1 MSEKPQP
8 WIESVHLH
16 PDVLKEDAATDIFA
30 LDLGPLADGS
40 GTVAPVYRDA
50 ESFFRASYITVGL
63 KSLLEEVLKRLAGQ
77 GGAPVLKLMTPF
89 GGGKSHTMAAL
100 LHAARSRKAL
110 DVLPEAKGLASPN
123 DVRVAVVDGQFFNAQ
138 QGKESEGIRAQTLW
152 GWLALKLGG
161 NAGYEAMRA
170 NDEARVSPGGDDL
183 MKLLG
188 DKPNLILLDETLE
201 YLINAG
207 GVKVL
212 KTDLREQTLNFLK
225 ELTVAAA
232 NAPRTVVLLALPSSQ
247 PRETLQHS
255 QLLQTLDHFVG
266 RKDALREPVEQDE
279 VFKVIQRRL
288 LEQMPDAAVAG
299 AAATAYQEIFTQMRK
314 AYAGSAAEEQQA
326 AEEGIQLRDRMRLA
340 YPFHPALL
348 DLMRQRWASLPEYQ
362 RTRGALRFLAAC
374 LRAHHKAGKSGV
386 VLGPGDVMLN
396 DPDVRRACVKELGL
410 MNRYDAVFQ
419 SDLVGGN
426 SKAGRID
433 KLRAKANPAEIGKG
447 IAQRLATAV
456 FLYSFGGLRREGAGT
471 TEVLPPGVSEADLL
485 AACVGPDL
493 DSLTAKACLAELRQA
508 CLYLHFDGVRYCF
521 KQDPNVTL
529 LIEQEADAVAR
540 DESLATAQIRAL
552 LEERLA
558 GHHAAIA
565 WPGAS
570 GDIPDEQPRFQ
581 IAYMPLAFAGTS
593 AKERD
598 AVAKDMIEQCGG
610 KPRKYRN
617 GIALAIPAAE
627 QVESL
632 RREVRYHIAVERVS
646 KAGKKHN
653 LTKEQTDELRERK
666 ATHASAAES
675 AFVKLY
681 PEVWLPKLDQ
691 GAIAVE
697 KIAIGGRP
705 LQTTVNAQHL
715 AMIFE
720 RSMELLT
727 QVQPRVFAT
736 LTPAK
741 IVELFKLGE
750 GQPPAVGIRCADV
763 VAGFYS
769 FLGFTRLTG
778 KDVIQN
784 AIVRGIQE
792 GVFGYATGAL
802 STFDGAGKYQ
812 VARDKVRIDVSIM
825 GDEVDLESGF
835 LMLPQA
841 VPAPPQPAGCPKCG
855 KTPCVCSPAV
865 CAKCGKAPCVCA
877 PVLGVCVKCGKTPCA
892 CTPPPVAEKVV
903 QLGFTADRDQLY
915 TAWNALANLADMAG
929 KITVSVRAESD
940 AGFDKSK
947 LQNGVLE
954 PLREAGLIE

>member
-1 MSEKPQP
+1 MTIKP

-16 PDVLKEDAATDIFA
+16 PDVLKENAETDIFA

-50 ESFFRASYITVGL
+50 ESFFRASYVTVGM
-63 KSLLEEVLKRLAGQ
+63 KSLLDEVLNRLSGK

-100 LHAARSRKAL
+100 FHAAVNRKAL
-110 DVLPEAKGLASPN
+110 DVLPEAQGLASPT

-138 QGKESEGIRAQTLW
+138 KGKECDGIRAQTLW

-161 NAGYEAMRA
+161 KPGYEAMRA

-183 MKLLG
+183 LKLFG

-207 GVKVL
+207 GVKVVR
-212 KTDLREQTLNFLK
+212 TDLREQTLNFIK
-225 ELTVAAA
+225 ELTVAVA
-232 NAPRTVVLLALPSSQ
+232 NAPKTVVLMALPSSQ

-288 LEQMPDAAVAG
+288 LAKMPDDTVAG
-299 AAATAYQEIFTQMRK
+299 AAASAYQEIFTQMRK
-314 AYAGSAAEEQQA
+314 AYAGSPAEEQQA

-340 YPFHPALL
+340 YPFHPSLL

-374 LRAHHKAGKSGV
+374 LRAHHKTGKSAV
-386 VLGPGDVMLN
+386 VLGPGDVLIN
-396 DPDVRRACVKELGL
+396 DNEVRRACIKELGL
-410 MNRYDAVFQ
+410 MNRFDAVFQ
-419 SDLVGGN
+419 ADLVGPN
-426 SKAGRID
+426 STAGKID
-433 KLRAKANPAEIGKG
+433 KLRAKSNPSEIGKS
-447 IAQRLATAV
+447 IASRLATAI

-471 TEVLPPGVSEADLL
+471 KEVLPPGVSESDLL

-493 DSLTAKACLAELRQA
+493 DSLTATACLAALKQA

-521 KQDPNVTL
+521 KQDPNITL
-529 LIEQEADAVAR
+529 LIEQEADAAAR
-540 DESLATAQIRAL
+540 DESLVTTQIKTM

-558 GHHAAIA
+558 GHHATIA

-581 IAYMPLAFAGTS
+581 IAYLALDFAAKS
-593 AKERD
+593 AKEKD
-598 AVAKDMIEQCGG
+598 ALASEFIEKCGTS
-610 KPRKYRN
+610 PRKYRN
-617 GIALAIPAAE
+617 GLALAIPSSD
-627 QVESL
+627 QTESL
-632 RREVRYHIAVERVS
+632 RREVRYHIAVDRVG
-646 KAGKKHN
+646 KLAKKHN

-666 ATHASAAES
+666 ATHASSAES

-691 GAIAVE
+691 GVITIE

-705 LQTTVNAQHL
+705 LQTTVNDRHL

-727 QVQPRVFAT
+727 QVQTKVYPS
-736 LTPAK
+736 LKPLK

-750 GQPPAVGIRCADV
+750 GTPPAMGIRCADLLD
-763 VAGFYS
+763 GFYS

-778 KDVIQN
+778 KEVIQK
-784 AIVRGIQE
+784 AIARGVQD
-792 GVFGYATGAL
+792 GVFGYFTGSVPTLDA
-802 STFDGAGKYQ
+802 AGKYQ
-812 VARDKVRIDVSIM
+812 VPWSKVSFNVSLSE
-825 GDEVDLESGF
+825 DEVDLESGF
-835 LMLPQA
+835 VMLPQA
-841 VPAPPQPAGCPKCG
+841 IPADLPTLAPGFTAGAVHDPGTDPTTPSAPTAQPGTGAS
-855 KTPCVCSPAV
+855 T
-865 CAKCGKAPCVCA
+865 
-877 PVLGVCVKCGKTPCA
+877 
-892 CTPPPVAEKVV
+892 TPPPQTEKVV
-903 QLGFTADRDQLY
+903 QVSFTANRDQLY
-915 TAWNALANLADMAG
+915 TAWNAIVNLADMAG
-929 KITVSVRAESD
+929 KVEVSIRAESD
-940 AGFDKSK
+940 KGFDKAK
-947 LQNGVLE
+947 LQNGVIE
-954 PLREAGLIE
+954 PLKEANLIE

>member
-1 MSEKPQP
+1 MTTPKP

-16 PDVLKEDAATDIFA
+16 PDVLKENAETDIFA

-50 ESFFRASYITVGL
+50 ESFFRASYVTAGM
-63 KSLLEEVLKRLAGQ
+63 KSLLNEVLNRLAGK

-100 LHAARSRKAL
+100 LHAARNRKAL
-110 DVLPEAKGLASPN
+110 DVLPEAKGLASPAG
-123 DVRVAVVDGQFFNAQ
+123 VRVAVVDGQFFNTQ
-138 QGKESEGIRAQTLW
+138 QGKESDGVRAQTLW

-161 NAGYEAMRA
+161 KPGYEAMRA

-183 MKLLG
+183 MKLFG

-232 NAPRTVVLLALPSSQ
+232 NAPKTVVLMALPSSK
-247 PRETLQHS
+247 PSETLQHS

-288 LEQMPDAAVAG
+288 LEKMPEDAVAG
-299 AAATAYQEIFTQMRK
+299 AAASAYQEIFTQMRK
-314 AYAGSAAEEQQA
+314 AYAGSPAEEQQA

-396 DPDVRRACVKELGL
+396 DHEVRRGIIKELGL
-410 MNRYDAVFQ
+410 MTRFNAVLE
-419 SDLVGGN
+419 SDLVGPN
-426 SKAGRID
+426 SRAGLID

-447 IAQRLATAV
+447 VAQRLATAI

-471 TEVLPPGVSEADLL
+471 TEVLPPGVSESDLL
-485 AACVGPDL
+485 AACVGTDL
-493 DSLTAKACLAELRQA
+493 DSLTATACLAALKDA

-540 DESLATAQIRAL
+540 DESLVTAQIKTL

-565 WPGAS
+565 WPIS
-570 GDIPDEQPRFQ
+570 PGDIPDEQPRFQ
-581 IAYMPLAFAGTS
+581 IAYLPLDFATKS
-593 AKERD
+593 AKEKED
-598 AVAKDMIEQCGG
+598 LASELIEKCGNS
-610 KPRKYRN
+610 PRKYRN
-617 GIALAIPAAE
+617 GLALAIPATDQA
-627 QVESL
+627 ESL
-632 RREVRYHIAVERVS
+632 RREIRYHIAVDRVS
-646 KAGKKHN
+646 KVAKKHN

-691 GAIAVE
+691 GAITVE
-697 KIAIGGRP
+697 KIAVGGRP
-705 LQTTVNAQHL
+705 LQTTLNEKHQ
-715 AMIFE
+715 AMIYE
-720 RSMELLT
+720 RIMELIT
-727 QVQPRVFAT
+727 QVQKRVFPT
-736 LTPAK
+736 LKAAK
-741 IVELFKLGE
+741 LVESFKLGQ
-750 GQPPAVGIRCADV
+750 GTPLSLGMKCADIV
-763 VAGFYS
+763 SGYYS
-769 FLGFTRLTG
+769 FLGFTRLLS
-778 KDVIQN
+778 DD
-784 AIVRGIQE
+784 AICKGIAE
-792 GVFGYATGAL
+792 GVKEGRFGYFTGTEPTLDA
-802 STFDGAGKYQ
+802 AGKYQ
-812 VARDKVRIDVSIM
+812 VARNKVRFEVSIAD
-825 GDEVDLESGF
+825 DEIDLESGF
-835 LMLPQA
+835 VMLPQA
-841 VPAPPQPAGCPKCG
+841 IPAELQAIVPGAAAGAVPASTAE
-855 KTPCVCSPAV
+855 
-865 CAKCGKAPCVCA
+865 
-877 PVLGVCVKCGKTPCA
+877 
-892 CTPPPVAEKVV
+892 TPPPGPTPQPVPGTIPPVSQKVV
-903 QLGFTADRDQLY
+903 ELSFRANRDQLY
-915 TAWNALANLADMAG
+915 QVYPALANLADMAG
-929 KITVSVRAESD
+929 QVAVIVRAESD
-940 AGFDKSK
+940 KGFDKSK
-947 LQNGVLE
+947 LQNGVIE
-954 PLREAGLIE
+954 PLKEANLIE

>member
-1 MSEKPQP
+1 MSHNPKP

-16 PDVLKEDAATDIFA
+16 PDVLKENAETDIFA

-50 ESFFRASYITVGL
+50 ESFFRASYVTLGL
-63 KSLLEEVLKRLAGQ
+63 KSLLDEVLNRLAGK

-100 LHAARSRKAL
+100 LHAARNRKAL
-110 DVLPEAKGLASPN
+110 DVLPEAKGLASPTG
-123 DVRVAVVDGQFFNAQ
+123 VRVAVVDGQFFNAQ
-138 QGKESEGIRAQTLW
+138 QGKEADGVKVQTLW

-161 NAGYEAMRA
+161 KAGYQAMRA

-183 MKLLG
+183 VTLFG

-266 RKDALREPVEQDE
+266 RKDTLREPVEQDE

-288 LEQMPDAAVAG
+288 LEKMPEDSVAG
-299 AAATAYQEIFTQMRK
+299 AAASAYQELFTQMRK
-314 AYAGSAAEEQQA
+314 AYAGSPAEEQQA
-326 AEEGIQLRDRMRLA
+326 GEEGIQLRDRMRLA

-386 VLGPGDVMLN
+386 VLGPGDVMLA
-396 DPDVRRACVKELGL
+396 DHEVRRALIKELGL
-410 MNRYDAVFQ
+410 MNRFDAVLQ
-419 SDLVGGN
+419 SDLMGVN
-426 SKAGRID
+426 STSGRID

-447 IAQRLATAV
+447 VAQRLGSAI
-456 FLYSFGGLRREGAGT
+456 FLYSFGGLRREGAGS

-485 AACVGPDL
+485 AGCVGPDL
-493 DSLTAKACLAELRQA
+493 DSLTAKACLSELKQA

-529 LIEQEADAVAR
+529 LVEQEADAVAR
-540 DESLATAQIRAL
+540 DESLVTGQIKIM

-558 GHHAAIA
+558 GHHAAVA
-565 WPGAS
+565 WPTSS
-570 GDIPDEQPRFQ
+570 GEIPDEQPRFQ
-581 IAYMPLAFAGTS
+581 IAYLPLSFAGLS

-598 AVAKDMIEQCGG
+598 TTALELVEKCGS
-610 KPRKYRN
+610 KARKYRN
-617 GIALAIPAAE
+617 GIALAIPATDQA
-627 QVESL
+627 ESL
-632 RREVRYHIAVERVS
+632 RREVRYLIAVERVG
-646 KAGKKHN
+646 KAAKKHN
-653 LTKEQTDELRERK
+653 LTKEQADELRERK
-666 ATHASAAES
+666 ATHASAVES
-675 AFVKLY
+675 AFGKLY
-681 PEVWLPKLDQ
+681 PEVWLPKQEQ
-691 GAIAVE
+691 GAITFERIAV
-697 KIAIGGRP
+697 GGRP

-727 QVQPRVFAT
+727 QVQPRVFSK
-736 LTPAK
+736 LNPIK
-741 IVELFKLGE
+741 VVELYKLGE
-750 GQPPAVGIRCADV
+750 GQPPKMGIRCGDIV
-763 VAGFYS
+763 SGFYS
-769 FLGFTRLTG
+769 FLGFTRLIG
-778 KDVIQN
+778 REVIQS
-784 AIVRGIQE
+784 AISRGVQE
-792 GVFGYATGAL
+792 GVFGYFTGSVPTVDA
-802 STFDGAGKYQ
+802 SGKYQ
-812 VARDKVRIDVSIM
+812 VARSKVRFELPIAA
-825 GDEVDLESGF
+825 DEVDLESGF
-835 LMLPQA
+835 VMLPQSIPEETA
-841 VPAPPQPAGCPKCG
+841 PAPG
-855 KTPCVCSPAV
+855 
-865 CAKCGKAPCVCA
+865 
-877 PVLGVCVKCGKTPCA
+877 PVLPGQTPLPGPMPLPGPGPTP
-892 CTPPPVAEKVV
+892 TPPPTTEKHV
-903 QLGFTADRDQLY
+903 QLEFTADRDQLF
-915 TAWNALANLADMAG
+915 TAWNAIANLADMAG
-929 KITVSVRAESD
+929 KVSVSVRADSEK
-940 AGFDKSK
+940 GFDKSK
-947 LQNGVLE
+947 LENGVLE
-954 PLREAGLIE
+954 PLREADLVQ

>member
-1 MSEKPQP
+1 MSNNPKP

-16 PDVLKEDAATDIFA
+16 PDVLKENASTDIFA

-50 ESFFRASYITVGL
+50 ESFFRASWVTAGL
-63 KSLLEEVLKRLAGQ
+63 KSLLDEVLKRLAGK

-100 LHAARSRKAL
+100 FHAARNRKAL
-110 DVLPEAKGLASPN
+110 DVLPEAKGLESPTG
-123 DVRVAVVDGQFFNAQ
+123 VRVAVVDGQFFNAQ
-138 QGKESEGIRAQTLW
+138 QGKESDGVRVQTLW

-161 NAGYEAMRA
+161 KAGYEAMRA

-183 MKLLG
+183 LKLFG

-207 GVKVL
+207 GVKVV

-225 ELTVAAA
+225 DLAVAAA
-232 NAPRTVVLLALPSSQ
+232 NAPRTVVLLSLPSSQ
-247 PRETLQHS
+247 PSETLQHS

-279 VFKVIQRRL
+279 VFRVIQRRL
-288 LEQMPDAAVAG
+288 LEEMPEDAVAG
-299 AAATAYQEIFTQMRK
+299 AAAAAYQQIFTQMRK

-374 LRAHHKAGKSGV
+374 LRAHSKVGKSGV

-396 DPDVRRACVKELGL
+396 DPEVRRACIKELGL
-410 MNRYDAVFQ
+410 MNRFDAVFQ
-419 SDLVGGN
+419 SDLVGAN
-426 SKAGRID
+426 STAGRID
-433 KLRAKANPAEIGKG
+433 KLRAKANPAEVGKS
-447 IAQRLATAV
+447 IASRLATAI

-471 TEVLPPGVSEADLL
+471 TEVLPPGVSESDLL

-493 DSLTAKACLAELRQA
+493 DSLTARACLGELRQA

-540 DESLATAQIRAL
+540 DEGLVTRQIKET

-558 GHHAAIA
+558 GHHAAIP

-570 GDIPDEQPRFQ
+570 GEILDEQPRFQ
-581 IAYMPLAFAGTS
+581 IAYLPLDFATKP

-598 AVAKDMIEQCGG
+598 ALASELLEKCGS
-610 KPRKYRN
+610 KPRIYKN
-617 GIALAIPAAE
+617 GLALAIPATD
-627 QVESL
+627 QTESL
-632 RREVRYHIAVERVS
+632 RREVRYFIAVDRVG
-646 KAGKKHN
+646 KAGKKHQ

-691 GAIAVE
+691 GTRTIE
-697 KIAIGGRP
+697 KIAVGGRP
-705 LQTTVNAQHL
+705 LTTTVSEKHL
-715 AMIFE
+715 AKIFE

-727 QVQPRVFAT
+727 DVQPRVFT
-736 LTPAK
+736 KLTPVK

-750 GQPPAVGIRCADV
+750 GQPPRLGIRCADV
-763 VAGFYS
+763 VSGFYS
-769 FLGFTRLTG
+769 FLGYTRLTS
-778 KDVIQN
+778 KEVVQK
-784 AIVRGIQE
+784 AVARGVQE
-792 GVFGYATGAL
+792 GVFGYFAGAVPAL
-802 STFDGAGKYQ
+802 DAAGKYQ
-812 VARDKVRIDVSIM
+812 VARIKVRIDASVAD
-825 GDEVDLESGF
+825 DEVDLESGF

-841 VPAPPQPAGCPKCG
+841 IPADVVPPPGVG
-855 KTPCVCSPAV
+855 
-865 CAKCGKAPCVCA
+865 
-877 PVLGVCVKCGKTPCA
+877 PVHPDT
-892 CTPPPVAEKVV
+892 TPPPGVTPQPEPGSQSPLPAPADKVV
-903 QLGFTADRDQLY
+903 QLSFTANRDQLY
-915 TAWNALANLADMAG
+915 NAWSAVANLAEMAG
-929 KITVSVRAESD
+929 KVEVSIRAESEK
-940 AGFDKSK
+940 GFDKSK

-954 PLREAGLIE
+954 PLREIELID